1 MKIEEIQNKLAVFA
15 EEREWDQFHSPK
27 NISMALAVEAGEL
40 LEIFQWMT
48 ESDSMLATSDS
59 KLRGRI
65 EEEIADI
72 QINLLRLAD
81 KLSVDVESAVNRK
94 IESNAQKY
102 PIDRFKGSSRK
113 YNEESEWSFTKK
125 RKLSLLMTS

>member
-48 ESDSMLATSDS
+48 ESDSMLATSDP